1 MDEFNGVVKVD
12 FKTARENAGM
22 SKELA
27 SQIFKEVSF
36 SDISIDDVEEGNAY
50 LNQQEV
56 DTLCGMY
63 GIPDFLRKGAYEK
76 YSNKKF

>member
-36 SDISIDDVEEGNAY
+36 SNISIDDVESGDVKLSEND
-50 LNQQEV
+50 V
-56 DTLCGMY
+56 DTLMGMY
-63 GIPDFLRKGAYEK
+63 GVPEYLKKDYHEK
-76 YSNKKF
+76 YSPKF